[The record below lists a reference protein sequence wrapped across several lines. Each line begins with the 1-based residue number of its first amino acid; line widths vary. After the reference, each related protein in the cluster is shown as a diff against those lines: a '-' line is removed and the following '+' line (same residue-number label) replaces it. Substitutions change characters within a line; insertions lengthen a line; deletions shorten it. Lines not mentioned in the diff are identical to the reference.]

1 MAIHS
6 KILFERSWSH
16 YEFSEISDQFSVGA
30 ERTRQIIGKGV
41 RLLRETL
48 QKSIKCFL
56 LWKMEDK
63 IRNQNMV

>member
-16 YEFSEISDQFSVGA
+16 YEFSEIGDHFSIGA

-41 RLLRETL
+41 RQLRGLRTPVSEL
-48 QKSIKCFL
+48 PGKSLHNIVRL
-56 LWKMEDK
+56 
-63 IRNQNMV
+63 